1 MTAKYD
7 AGPGQI
13 PERAAIVALTAGGI
27 ALAARLKSLLPDS
40 EVHAPASRAIGASVD
55 EKFTDAAAHLRA
67 LFSAGRP
74 IVAVCASGIV
84 IRALGPLLA
93 DKSREPPVVCVAE
106 DGSCAVPL
114 LGGHKGANAL
124 ARALAGALGGTAAIT
139 TAGDLRLGLA
149 LDEPPDGWRIA
160 NPELVKS
167 IAAALLGNEPVA
179 LHLEC
184 GDGGW
189 LSASGITFAKD
200 ARTSIR
206 VTDRAVAPAAGELV
220 FHPPVLGVG
229 VGCERGAA
237 GEDVIALVMSALE
250 SAGLR
255 KESIACIA
263 SLDIKADEAAVHAAA
278 ENFGVP
284 ARFFDAEALERET
297 TRLANPSDL
306 VFRETGCHGVA
317 EGAALAAAG
326 NGGALIVPK
335 IKGARA
341 TCAIARAESPIAAG
355 EIGKAQ
361 GVLSVVGIGPGNKA
375 TLSPEARAAIAG
387 ATDLVG
393 YSLYLDLLGEWPGVA
408 RHPYALGEEEARC
421 RAALDLAGEGR
432 RVAIVSSGD
441 AGIYGVA
448 SLVLE
453 LMDRED
459 RPSWRRIAHS
469 ILPGISAMQA
479 AAAQAGAPLGH
490 DFCAVSLSDLLT
502 PWSEIERRLAAAAEG
517 DFVIALY
524 NPASLRRRDHIERA
538 RDIVMRH
545 RAPDTPVVL
554 ARNLGRTGETLSVI
568 ALHDLSAATVDM
580 LTIVII
586 GNSRTKT
593 MERGGRIWVYTP
605 RGYDVGVRD
614 VPARARSRK

>member
-1 MTAKYD
+1 MTAKRG
-7 AGPGQI
+7 ATGGQI
-13 PERAAIVALTAGGI
+13 PERAAIVALTDGGI
-27 ALAARLKSLLPDS
+27 ALATRLKPLLPGA
-40 EVHAPASRAIGASVD
+40 EIHALASRAAGADVD
-55 EKFTDAAAHLRA
+55 DRFTDTAAHLRA

-74 IVAVCASGIV
+74 IVAICASGIV
-84 IRALGPLLA
+84 IRALSSLLA

-124 ARALAGALGGTAAIT
+124 AQALAGALGGTAAIT

-160 NPELVKS
+160 NPDGVKS
-167 IAAALLGNEPVA
+167 IVAALLANEPVA

-189 LSASGITFAKD
+189 LSGSGITFTKG
-200 ARTSIR
+200 ARTTIR
-206 VTDRAVAPAAGELV
+206 VTDSATVPAAGELV
-220 FHPPVLGVG
+220 FLPPVLGVG
-229 VGCERGAA
+229 VGCERGVA
-237 GEDVIALVMSALE
+237 GEDIIALVNSALE
-250 SAGLR
+250 SAGLSE
-255 KESIACIA
+255 ESIACIA

-278 ENFGVP
+278 EHFGVP
-284 ARFFDAEALERET
+284 ARFFDAPRLEAET
-297 TRLANPSDL
+297 PRLANPSDL

-326 NGGALIVPK
+326 SAGALVVPK

-341 TCAIARAESPIAAG
+341 TCAIARSESPIAAG
-355 EIGKAQ
+355 DIGKAQ
-361 GVLSVVGIGPGNKA
+361 GMLTVIGIGPGDKA

-387 ATDLVG
+387 AADLVG
-393 YSLYLDLLGEWPGVA
+393 YSLYLDLLGDWPGGA

-448 SLVLE
+448 SLILE

-459 RPSWRRIAHS
+459 RPNWRRIALS

-479 AAAQAGAPLGH
+479 AAARAGAPLGH
-490 DFCAVSLSDLLT
+490 DFCAISLSDLLT
-502 PWSEIERRLAAAAEG
+502 PWAEIERRLAAAAEG

-538 RDIVMRH
+538 RDIVIAH
-545 RAPDTPVVL
+545 RAGDTPVVL
-554 ARNLGRTGETLSVI
+554 ARNLGRMGETLSVI
-568 ALHDLSAATVDM
+568 ALRDLSAAAVDM

-593 MERGGRIWVYTP
+593 MERGGRVWAYTP
-605 RGYDVGVRD
+605 RGYDVGAGD
-614 VPARARSRK
+614 VPARARSRT